1 MAVME
6 MTPLCQ
12 SNRIAVACC
21 VLGLVAGCGSKDDS
35 DQPATTRPTADTQ
48 PTEQP
53 RQQSVILPQS
63 QSWSCEEALAK
74 LDDESAAVSAAV
86 RLVRLSAAAPL
97 GVPDPLPARI
107 ATRLR
112 VLRLSDALW
121 ALGWSVAGHE
131 NRLRSAVLIGSA
143 GEVELPVSGTEE
155 EFSLLYVS
163 DDVDV
168 FPHLL
173 ITPLRVL
180 IVAAPVQPAIMA
192 KSLGD
197 SRFAMRHERGFPYVA
212 LVCSGAAEAEGD
224 QEPPAEPVEV
234 ARYAWD
240 PYEMSFMGPAADK
253 LPDPPGGRFEID
265 LKQSPALVPV
275 GGEIAKPDPV
285 EEYIPPE
292 ERERDGELPPY

>member
-6 MTPLCQ
+6 MTSLCQ

-21 VLGLVAGCGSKDDS
+21 VLGLVAGCGSDD
-35 DQPATTRPTADTQ
+35 DPNQPATTQPTADTQ
-48 PTEQP
+48 PAEQP
-53 RQQSVILPQS
+53 HEESVILPES
-63 QSWSCEEALAK
+63 QSWSRDEALAK
-74 LDDESAAVSAAV
+74 LDDEAAGVSAAV
-86 RLVRLSAAAPL
+86 RLVRLAEAAPL

-107 ATRLR
+107 AARLR
-112 VLRLSDALW
+112 VLPLSDELW
-121 ALGWSVAGHE
+121 ALGWSVASDE
-131 NRLRSAVLIGSA
+131 RQLRSAVLIGSA

-155 EFSLLYVS
+155 ELSLLYVS

-180 IVAAPVQPAIMA
+180 IVATPVQPAIVA

-197 SRFAMRHERGFPYVA
+197 SQFALRHERGFPYVA
-212 LVCSGAAEAEGD
+212 LVCAGVVEGEGD

-234 ARYAWD
+234 TRYTWD
-240 PYEMSFMGPAADK
+240 PYEMAFMGPASDK
-253 LPDPPGGRFEID
+253 LPDPPGGRFEMD
-265 LKQSPALVPV
+265 LEQSLVLIPV
-275 GGEIAKPDPV
+275 GGEIAEPDPV

-292 ERERDGELPPY
+292 EREQDGELPPY